1 MNNPKKPVSLKV
13 KQQQIELLEKLQV
26 EGTFGD
32 SIEEVILNVFREY
45 AHNAR
50 EEKE

>member
-1 MNNPKKPVSLKV
+1 MNNTKKPVSLKV
-13 KQQQIELLEKLQV
+13 NQQQIELLEKLQV